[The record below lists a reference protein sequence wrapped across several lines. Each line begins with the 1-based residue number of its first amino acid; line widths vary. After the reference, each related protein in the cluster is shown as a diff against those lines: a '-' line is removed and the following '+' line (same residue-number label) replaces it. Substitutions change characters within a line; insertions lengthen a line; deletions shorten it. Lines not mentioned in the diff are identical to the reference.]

1 MDRHETKLESLG
13 ETESSSEMSKKILN
27 EVRQNLPLITGSND
41 VYEHLFNV
49 KLDIKAINEE
59 I

>member
-1 MDRHETKLESLG
+1 MESLNG
-13 ETESSSEMSKKILN
+13 LADGGSEMTKKILN